1 MINVF
6 LYCSYSGS
14 PVGYQKAFVDL
25 QARTVRRPREDDI
38 PPLVNQI
45 MMHGGTAA
53 AAGCDA
59 GTEYFLVKHFEYR
72 NDSLP
77 PNTPGKKVFLNCAFT
92 GGSPDEMQ
100 SLANGFLL
108 CFRAVSRK
116 LGGLLVLNDSE
127 IGYTVTD
134 LGGLQALIASCIAAG
149 GGGSQ
154 AKVRMTGAQIS
165 FIVLEGDW
173 DYFLSQNRISA
184 QCPQNC
190 MKIRQYRNMLD
201 TSRED
206 LPAPR
211 PAAAPARPAARAQP
225 KFSILSDLSEGLLFS
240 AEPEP
245 EPEDDD
251 TALLPDETKTIEAA
265 RPSRPAPA
273 EQPPPLL
280 RPNLTAQPAP
290 PPRPAPPRAV
300 PPSRPARTAQ
310 APRQA
315 PPARP
320 APTPRPAPTV
330 RPAPPARP
338 VDPAPDISEWWNAE
352 RRELKRRITEAEA
365 TQKMLAER
373 NSKLARSL
381 RWNRVWLTAAI
392 AAAVIS
398 EILRFLG

>member
-1 MINVF
+1 
-6 LYCSYSGS
+6 
-14 PVGYQKAFVDL
+14 
-25 QARTVRRPREDDI
+25 
-38 PPLVNQI
+38 
-45 MMHGGTAA
+45 
-53 AAGCDA
+53 
-59 GTEYFLVKHFEYR
+59 
-72 NDSLP
+72 
-77 PNTPGKKVFLNCAFT
+77 
-92 GGSPDEMQ
+92 
-100 SLANGFLL
+100 
-108 CFRAVSRK
+108 
-116 LGGLLVLNDSE
+116 
-127 IGYTVTD
+127 
-134 LGGLQALIASCIAAG
+134 
-149 GGGSQ
+149 
-154 AKVRMTGAQIS
+154 
-165 FIVLEGDW
+165 
-173 DYFLSQNRISA
+173 
-184 QCPQNC
+184 
-190 MKIRQYRNMLD
+190 MLD